1 LTAAQTRLYAN
12 APTFFC
18 GRNTIPFQQRKNMTK
33 LRDEYTAKMHIELD
47 ALNAKM
53 NALEA
58 SAHEVQ
64 ADVREQYHRELA
76 KLHQQSLLAS
86 AKLESI
92 KKSGEDTWDKMVLD
106 MNNVRN
112 ALLKSFDYFK
122 SQL

>member
-1 LTAAQTRLYAN
+1 
-12 APTFFC
+12 
-18 GRNTIPFQQRKNMTK
+18 MTK
-33 LRDEYTAKMHIELD
+33 LRDEYTAKMHTELD
-47 ALNAKM
+47 ALNARM

-58 SAHEVQ
+58 RAHEVQ

-76 KLHQQSLLAS
+76 KLHEQSLLAS

-92 KKSGEDTWDKMVLD
+92 KRSGEDTWDKMVLD

-122 SQL
+122 AQL